1 MSAKGD
7 EEVSVLLNI
16 CVKSKLQKRQKKNI
30 KTANNKIKLSL

>member
-16 CVKSKLQKRQKKNI
+16 CVKSKLQKRQKKYKNS
-30 KTANNKIKLSL
+30 K